1 MRISIYNVGLFASA
15 ARMNVRRCTVEKF
28 QFYMSRV
35 TLIALIGCAALAA
48 AAATPP
54 APKQPSAPPASA
66 STPVSFAPAAAAA
79 GFSFVKSLSGID
91 EYRLDSNGL
100 TVLLV
105 PDHSAP
111 VVTFQVTYQVGS
123 RNEVTGA
130 TGATHILE
138 HMMFKGSES
147 FNDPKGNSIKQFL
160 ERVGGQFNAS
170 TSFDRT
176 NYFATIGRESL
187 EGYIAIE
194 ADRMRHL
201 WLREAD
207 RQSEMTVV
215 RNEYERGKNDP
226 DTVLLEEVTEAAYV
240 ALPYHHPTIGWKS
253 DIEHVPIAKLREFYD
268 TFYWPNN
275 ATVTVIGD
283 VEPVATLNLIKKY
296 YGMYGHSPAPIPAI
310 YTEEPAQTAQ
320 RRVIVKRPGELG
332 TVIIAHKVPNGRD
345 ADQPALDM
353 LDAILSSG
361 KNARLY
367 RGLVDQGLALNAGA
381 GTDLHHDLSLHTVYA
396 VLAPNA
402 SHADVEKALLAEINK
417 IKNEGVTAA
426 EVARVKQQ
434 YIAAD
439 AYKRDGT
446 AAIAEEINEWIA
458 VGDWTLYVTFPQK
471 VQRVTPAD
479 VQRVARQYLNE
490 DQSTTGWFVPVPP
503 TVEKGS

>member
-1 MRISIYNVGLFASA
+1 MCEMGISRSCGYWAGVAGLIL
-15 ARMNVRRCTVEKF
+15 V
-28 QFYMSRV
+28 
-35 TLIALIGCAALAA
+35 AALQAAPLAGAA
-48 AAATPP
+48 AAAPP
-54 APKQPSAPPASA
+54 AVISP
-66 STPVSFAPAAAAA
+66 AA
-79 GFSFVKSLSGID
+79 GFSHIKSLGGID

-111 VVTFQVTYQVGS
+111 VVTFEVTYEVGS
-123 RNEVTGA
+123 RNEVTGV

-138 HMMFKGSES
+138 HMMFKGSEA

-187 EGYIAIE
+187 ESYIAIE

-201 WLREAD
+201 WLHESD
-207 RQSEMTVV
+207 RQAEMTVV

-226 DTVLLEEVTEAAYV
+226 ENVLLEEVSSAAYV

-253 DIEHVPIAKLREFYD
+253 DIEHVPTPKLREFYD

-275 ATVTVIGD
+275 ATLTVVGD
-283 VEPVATLNLIKKY
+283 IDTEPVLGLIKKY
-296 YGMYGHSPAPIPAI
+296 YGVYPRSPAPIPAI
-310 YTEEPAQTAQ
+310 YTEEPAQSGE
-320 RRVIVKRPGELG
+320 RRVTVKRPGELG
-332 TVIIAHKVPNGRD
+332 SIIVAHKVPNGRD
-345 ADQPALDM
+345 ADQAPLEM

-367 RGLVDQGLALNAGA
+367 RALVDQGLALSAGA
-381 GTDLHHDLSLHTVYA
+381 GTNLHRDLSLHTVFA
-396 VLAPNA
+396 ALTPGTT
-402 SHADVEKALLAEINK
+402 HEQVEKVVLAEINK
-417 IKNEGVTAA
+417 IKTTGVTAA
-426 EVARVKQQ
+426 EVASVKQQ
-434 YIAAD
+434 YIAED

-446 AAIAEEINEWIA
+446 AAVASEISEWIG

-471 VQRVTPAD
+471 VQQVTPAD
-479 VQRVARQYLNE
+479 VQRVAKQYFGA
-490 DQSTTGWFVPVPP
+490 DQSTTGWFIPQAPK
-503 TVEKGS
+503 TEKGS

>member
-1 MRISIYNVGLFASA
+1 MCEMGISKSCANWAAVAGLTLAAAVQAAPPVG
-15 ARMNVRRCTVEKF
+15 
-28 QFYMSRV
+28 
-35 TLIALIGCAALAA
+35 AA
-48 AAATPP
+48 AAAPP
-54 APKQPSAPPASA
+54 AVSSPAS
-66 STPVSFAPAAAAA
+66 
-79 GFSFVKSLSGID
+79 GFTHVKSLGGID

-111 VVTFQVTYQVGS
+111 VVTFEVTYEVGS
-123 RNEVTGA
+123 RNEVTGV

-138 HMMFKGSES
+138 HMMFKGSEA
-147 FNDPKGNSIKQFL
+147 FNDPKGNSIKQLL

-187 EGYIAIE
+187 ENYIAIE

-201 WLREAD
+201 WLHESD
-207 RQSEMTVV
+207 RQAEMTVV

-226 DTVLLEEVTEAAYV
+226 ENVLLEEVSAAAYV

-275 ATVTVIGD
+275 ATLTVVGD
-283 VEPVATLNLIKKY
+283 VDTEPLLGLIKKY
-296 YGMYGHSPAPIPAI
+296 YGVYSHSPAPIPAI
-310 YTEEPAQTAQ
+310 YTEEPAQSGE
-320 RRVIVKRPGELG
+320 RRVTVKRPGELG
-332 TVIIAHKVPNGRD
+332 SIIVAHKVPNGRD
-345 ADQPALDM
+345 ADQAPIEM

-367 RGLVDQGLALNAGA
+367 RALVDQGLALSAGA
-381 GTDLHHDLSLHTVYA
+381 GTNLHHDLSLHTVFA
-396 VLAPNA
+396 ALTPGTT
-402 SHADVEKALLAEINK
+402 HEQVEKALLAEINN
-417 IKNEGVTAA
+417 IKTNGVTAA
-426 EVARVKQQ
+426 EVASVKQQ
-434 YIAAD
+434 YIAED

-446 AAIAEEINEWIA
+446 AAVASEISEWIG

-471 VQRVTPAD
+471 VQQVTPAD
-479 VQRVARQYLNE
+479 VQRVARQYFGAE
-490 DQSTTGWFVPVPP
+490 QSTTGWFVPLAPK
-503 TVEKGS
+503 TEKGS

>member
-1 MRISIYNVGLFASA
+1 MLGETVGFRMFESIRGFSPP
-15 ARMNVRRCTVEKF
+15 
-28 QFYMSRV
+28 
-35 TLIALIGCAALAA
+35 IGTSLAVLALAGVGPQA
-48 AAATPP
+48 APDKPTL
-54 APKQPSAPPASA
+54 Q
-66 STPVSFAPAAAAA
+66 PAAVPGSA
-79 GFSFVKSLSGID
+79 GFSHVKSLGGID

-111 VVTFQVTYQVGS
+111 VVTFEVTYRVGS

-138 HMMFKGSES
+138 HMMFKGSDA
-147 FNDPKGNSIKQFL
+147 FNDAKGNSIKQML

-176 NYFATIGRESL
+176 NYFATVGRESL
-187 EGYIAIE
+187 ESYVAIE

-201 WLREAD
+201 WLHESD
-207 RQSEMTVV
+207 RQAEMTVV

-226 DTVLLEEVTEAAYV
+226 ENVLLEEVMEAAYV

-283 VEPVATLNLIKKY
+283 IEPAATLGLVKKY
-296 YGMYGHSPAPIPAI
+296 YGVYPHSPAPIPAI
-310 YTEEPAQTAQ
+310 YTEEPAQDGQ
-320 RRVIVKRPGELG
+320 RHVTVKRPGELG
-332 TVIIAHKVPNGRD
+332 TVIIAHKVPNGRN
-345 ADQPALDM
+345 ADQPALDV

-367 RGLVDQGLALNAGA
+367 RALVDQGLAVSAAA
-381 GTDLHHDLSLHTVYA
+381 GTDVFHDLSLHTLYA
-396 VLAPNA
+396 
-402 SHADVEKALLAEINK
+402 ALTPGTTHEQAERALVAELNK
-417 IKNEGVTAA
+417 IKTSGVTPA
-426 EVARVKQQ
+426 EVASGKKQN
-434 YIAAD
+434 IAED

-446 AAIAEEINEWIA
+446 AAVASELSEWIG

-471 VQRVTPAD
+471 VQEVTPAD
-479 VQRVARQYLNE
+479 VQRVANKYL
-490 DQSTTGWFVPVPP
+490 
-503 TVEKGS
+503 K

>member
-1 MRISIYNVGLFASA
+1 MFEIFSIPACREAIAAHLAKSA
-15 ARMNVRRCTVEKF
+15 RGP
-28 QFYMSRV
+28 
-35 TLIALIGCAALAA
+35 ALGALLLAA
-48 AAATPP
+48 MPAGAVVAPGAA
-54 APKQPSAPPASA
+54 
-66 STPVSFAPAAAAA
+66 APAAVP
-79 GFSFVKSLSGID
+79 GFSYVKSLDGID

-123 RNEVTGA
+123 RNEVTGT

-138 HMMFKGSES
+138 HLMFKGSDG
-147 FNDPKGNSIKQFL
+147 FNDPQGNSVKQFL
-160 ERVGGQFNAS
+160 ERVGGLFNAS

-187 EGYIAIE
+187 DGYIAIE

-201 WLREAD
+201 WLHEAD

-226 DTVLLEEVTEAAYV
+226 DNVLMEEVTAAAYV

-253 DIEHVPIAKLREFYD
+253 DIEHVPIGKLREFYD

-275 ATVTVIGD
+275 ATVTVVGD
-283 VEPVATLNLIKKY
+283 IEAAAALASIKKY
-296 YGMYGHSPAPIPAI
+296 YGVFSHSPAPIPAI
-310 YTEEPAQTAQ
+310 YTEEPAQSGE
-320 RRVIVKRPGELG
+320 RRVVVKRPGELG

-367 RGLVDQGLALNAGA
+367 RALVDQGLALNAGA
-381 GTDLHHDLSLHTVYA
+381 GTDLHRDLSLHSLYA
-396 VLAPNA
+396 TLAPGA
-402 SHADVEKALLAEINK
+402 THAQVEKALWGEMVK
-417 IKNEGVTAA
+417 IQSDGVTAA

-434 YIAAD
+434 YVAAD

-446 AAIAEEINEWIA
+446 AGVAGEINEWIA
-458 VGDWTLYVTFPQK
+458 VGDWTLYATFPKK
-471 VQRVTPAD
+471 VQQVTPAD
-479 VQRVARQYLNE
+479 VQRVAKQYFKE
-490 DQSTTGWFVPVPP
+490 DQSTTGWFIPVVP
-503 TVEKGS
+503 TAEKGS

>member
-1 MRISIYNVGLFASA
+1 MVEKFKIPASTMALAAWIGCASA
-15 ARMNVRRCTVEKF
+15 A
-28 QFYMSRV
+28 
-35 TLIALIGCAALAA
+35 ALGGVF
-48 AAATPP
+48 
-54 APKQPSAPPASA
+54 PASA
-66 STPVSFAPAAAAA
+66 AITAAPAAAKPAAAPAPASSPIAAA
-79 GFSFVKSLSGID
+79 GFTYLKSLGGID

-123 RNEVTGA
+123 RNEVTGT

-138 HMMFKGSES
+138 HMMFKGSEG
-147 FNDPKGNSIKQFL
+147 FNDPKGNSVKQFL
-160 ERVGGQFNAS
+160 ERVGGQFNA
-170 TSFDRT
+170 TTAFDRT
-176 NYFATIGRESL
+176 NYYATIGRESL

-201 WLREAD
+201 WLHEAD

-226 DTVLLEEVTEAAYV
+226 DNVLMEDVTAAAYE

-253 DIEHVPIAKLREFYD
+253 DIEHIPIARLREFYD

-283 VEPVATLNLIKKY
+283 LEPEATLNLIKKY
-296 YGMYGHSPAPIPAI
+296 YGVYAHSPAPIPVM
-310 YTEEPAQTAQ
+310 YTEEPAQSGE
-320 RRVIVKRPGELG
+320 RRVTVKRPGELG

-345 ADQPALDM
+345 ADQPALEM

-367 RGLVDQGLALNAGA
+367 RSLVDQGLALNAGA

-396 VLAPNA
+396 VLAPGA
-402 SHADVEKALLAEINK
+402 THAQVEKALLAEIAK
-417 IKNEGVTAA
+417 IKADGVTEA

-446 AAIAEEINEWIA
+446 GAIAGEINEWIA
-458 VGDWTLYVTFPQK
+458 VGDWTLYVTFPLK
-471 VQRVTPAD
+471 VQQVTPAD
-479 VQRVARQYLNE
+479 VQRVAKEYLKE
-490 DQSTTGWFVPVPP
+490 DQSTTGWFIPVPP
-503 TVEKGS
+503 SAEKGS

>member
-1 MRISIYNVGLFASA
+1 
-15 ARMNVRRCTVEKF
+15 MNVRRYPVEKF
-28 QFYMSRV
+28 QFQLSRMTV
-35 TLIALIGCAALAA
+35 LGLIGCAGLAA
-48 AAATPP
+48 AASRPAPATAPAPASTATP
-54 APKQPSAPPASA
+54 AASA
-66 STPVSFAPAAAAA
+66 GVAA
-79 GFSFVKSLSGID
+79 GFSLVKSLSGID

-123 RNEVTGA
+123 RNEVTGV

-138 HMMFKGSES
+138 HMMFKGSEG
-147 FNDPKGNSIKQFL
+147 FNDPKGNSVKQFL

-187 EGYIAIE
+187 EGYVAIE

-253 DIEHVPIAKLREFYD
+253 DIEHVPTPKLREFYD

-283 VEPVATLNLIKKY
+283 VEPVAALNLIKKY
-296 YGMYGHSPAPIPAI
+296 YGVYPHSPAPIPAI
-310 YTEEPAQTAQ
+310 YTEEPAQTGE

-367 RGLVDQGLALNAGA
+367 RALVDQGLALNAGA

-402 SHADVEKALLAEINK
+402 SHADVEKALLAQITK
-417 IKNEGVTAA
+417 IKSEGVTAA

-471 VQRVTPAD
+471 VQLVTPAD
-479 VQRVARQYLNE
+479 VQRVAKQYFKE

-503 TVEKGS
+503 TGEKGS

>member
-1 MRISIYNVGLFASA
+1 MRDRVELAHDLDARAARGVRFWRIRAACLCAAASA
-15 ARMNVRRCTVEKF
+15 
-28 QFYMSRV
+28 
-35 TLIALIGCAALAA
+35 LGALVP
-48 AAATPP
+48 AAAT
-54 APKQPSAPPASA
+54 AQQA
-66 STPVSFAPAAAAA
+66 APAVA
-79 GFSFVKSLSGID
+79 GFSHVKSLGGID
-91 EYRLDSNGL
+91 EYTLDSNGL

-111 VVTFQVTYQVGS
+111 VVTFQVTYRVGS
-123 RNEVTGA
+123 RNEVTGT

-138 HMMFKGSES
+138 HLMFKGSEN
-147 FNDPKGNSIKQFL
+147 FNDPKGNSVKQFL

-187 EGYIAIE
+187 DGYVAIE

-201 WLREAD
+201 WLHESD

-226 DTVLLEEVTEAAYV
+226 DNVLMEEVTAAAYV
-240 ALPYHHPTIGWKS
+240 ALPYHHPTIGWRS

-283 VEPVATLNLIKKY
+283 IEPAAALNLVKKY
-296 YGMYGHSPAPIPAI
+296 YGVYPHSPAPIPAI
-310 YTEEPAQTAQ
+310 YTEEPAQSGE
-320 RRVIVKRPGELG
+320 RRVTVTRPGELG

-345 ADQPALDM
+345 ADQPALDV

-367 RGLVDQGLALNAGA
+367 RALVDQGLALNAGA
-381 GTDLHHDLSLHTVYA
+381 GTDLHRDLSLHTVYA
-396 VLAPNA
+396 VLAPGA
-402 SHADVEKALLAEINK
+402 AHAQVEKALLAEIAK
-417 IKNEGVTAA
+417 IKADGVTAA
-426 EVARVKQQ
+426 EVERVKQQ

-446 AAIAEEINEWIA
+446 AAVAGEINEWIA
-458 VGDWTLYVTFPQK
+458 VGDWTLYVTFSQK
-471 VQRVTPAD
+471 VQEVTAAD
-479 VQRVARQYLNE
+479 VQRVAKKYLNE
-490 DQSTTGWFVPVPP
+490 DQSTTGWFIPVPP
-503 TVEKGS
+503 AEKGS